1 MAFGKESKEKL
12 LSLILAD
19 SFIKII
25 DIYIYEFRVETPFM
39 PKWTIFWFQ
48 NIFIQILWIFSCNKC
63 ILARLGVKVFVSQEW
78 VQAKTKVN
86 TL

>member
-1 MAFGKESKEKL
+1 MAFDKESKEKL

-39 PKWTIFWFQ
+39 PKWTIF
-48 NIFIQILWIFSCNKC
+48 
-63 ILARLGVKVFVSQEW
+63 
-78 VQAKTKVN
+78 
-86 TL
+86 